1 MNEPLHILLRRVV
14 EGSASPEDLS
24 QARQHVSSDG
34 RLPEGLRRDALT
46 LEDEFVADA
55 VALLS
60 LLMDSDVFGD
70 ALGDAVRGEAGRM
83 PEGGRAQPWDSK
95 GSKEVE
101 SGIRAT
107 PAGRVDVSEA
117 VMGRVSRDAKGW
129 VHGPLLAEAVRFE
142 AGRAELTLEVMQ
154 ACCGVGETSLKD
166 AVRATAG
173 RVDVSDSVRERLG
186 QEAFIP
192 VADAVRAVAGQVDV
206 WQEVRAGMEA
216 TGSWGSEGTRDDGL
230 GDQPS
235 ANRGFSAWVG
245 WGVAALALMSVG
257 LWDWSPPTSTQD
269 IMQSEMRFALAS
281 EVIVE
286 DLSYSDTVQVMQTE
300 GDEGA
305 LIIWLDEEAVL

>member
-1 MNEPLHILLRRVV
+1 L
-14 EGSASPEDLS
+14 PED
-24 QARQHVSSDG
+24 
-34 RLPEGLRRDALT
+34 LRRDALT
-46 LEDEFVADA
+46 VEGELAADA

-60 LLMDSDVFGD
+60 LLRGPDVFGD

-95 GSKEVE
+95 GSKEVG
-101 SGIRAT
+101 SGLRAT

-142 AGRAELTLEVMQ
+142 AGRVDLASEVME
-154 ACCGVGETSLKD
+154 ACCGAQEAPVGA
-166 AVRATAG
+166 AVRLGAG
-173 RVDVSDSVRERLG
+173 RVDVSDVVRERLG
-186 QEAFIP
+186 QEAFMP
-192 VADAVRAVAGQVDV
+192 VAEAVREEAGQVDV
-206 WQEVRAGMEA
+206 WEGVRAGMEA
-216 TGSWGSEGTRDDGL
+216 SESWRSEGTQEDGQR
-230 GDQPS
+230 GQPS
-235 ANRGFSAWVG
+235 ANRAFPAWVG
-245 WGVAALALMSVG
+245 WAVAAVAVMSMG
-257 LWDWSPPTSTQD
+257 LWNGSPSAGSQNMNQP
-269 IMQSEMRFALAS
+269 EMRFAMAS